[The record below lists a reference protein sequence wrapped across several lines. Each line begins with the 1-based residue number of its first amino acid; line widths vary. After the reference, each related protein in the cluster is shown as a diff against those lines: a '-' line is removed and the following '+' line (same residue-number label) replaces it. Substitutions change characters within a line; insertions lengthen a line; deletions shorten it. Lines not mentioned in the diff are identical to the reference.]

1 VSLYIYTFFI
11 FIILLSQ
18 KIIHLLTYIN
28 TYVCFIFFFF
38 LFLNLFFFFFFFFF
52 LFFIFYFYFF
62 YVYKKVFNGTVTA
75 DNIKKYKYVAL
86 NKKGKVVAE
95 ESFTRKY
102 STTKIN
108 EVYNR

>member
-28 TYVCFIFFFF
+28 TYV
-38 LFLNLFFFFFFFFF
+38 FFFFFFF

>member
-28 TYVCFIFFFF
+28 TYVCFI
-38 LFLNLFFFFFFFFF
+38 FFFF